1 MKKPEATDIV
11 AFHAVSTLPDS
22 LEARRKILGA
32 LLAACPR
39 SRYAERI
46 SVMLEYLEQHQA
58 CLESSTRLR
67 QACGRPEFTLSN
79 PEIFRG
85 KSSKSHSMSKSQTQN
100 PNQYE

>member
-46 SVMLEYLEQHQA
+46 SVMLEFLEQHQA

-67 QACGRPEFTLSN
+67 QAYGAPESTAC

-85 KSSKSHSMSKSQTQN
+85 KNSKFHSMSKSQTQN